1 MVSDERLVRG
11 VSRAWRRHEHVIKN
25 IKSSVGYLVGE
36 KIADPRR
43 LGISGG
49 SYCGYMTWRV

>member
-11 VSRAWRRHEHVIKN
+11 VSRAWRRHEHAIKD
-25 IKSSVGYLVGE
+25 IKSSVDIVGE

-43 LGISGG
+43 LGIMGG
-49 SYCGYMTWRV
+49 SMAAT